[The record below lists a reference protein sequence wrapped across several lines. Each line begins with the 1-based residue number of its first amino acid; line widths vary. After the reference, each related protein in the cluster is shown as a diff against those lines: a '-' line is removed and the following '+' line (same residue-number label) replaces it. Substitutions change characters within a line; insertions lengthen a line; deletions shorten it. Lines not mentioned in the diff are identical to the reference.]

1 MISGMISGGAM
12 IYSYVDSP
20 VGQLLLAG
28 SAGVLKLISFSSGGK
43 TRSAEVDWV
52 RDDAA
57 FSEIKRQ
64 LEEYFGGRRRHF
76 DLPMAADA
84 TPFQARV
91 LEALRAI
98 PYGETRSYRD
108 IAVAVGNPKAVRAV
122 GGANGNNPLPIVIPC
137 HRVIGSSGALTGF
150 GGGMEAKRLLLDLE
164 ARYSGR

>member
-1 MISGMISGGAM
+1 M
-12 IYSYVDSP
+12 IYSYMESP

-28 SAGVLKLISFSSGGK
+28 SGGVLKLISFSSGGK
-43 TRSAEVDWV
+43 ARAADVDWV
-52 RDDAA
+52 RDDEPFREA
-57 FSEIKRQ
+57 KRQ
-64 LEEYFGGRRRHF
+64 LDEYFGGRRRQF

-98 PYGETRSYRD
+98 PYGQTRSYRD

-150 GGGMEAKRLLLDLE
+150 GGGMEVKRLLLDLE
-164 ARYSGR
+164 SRYSAEPWAAG